1 MHKLVIMAKYS
12 VEIKE
17 TLSKVIEVEA
27 NSESDAIIKISQEYY
42 DEEITLTSINHV
54 DTEFEIV

>member
-27 NSESDAIIKISQEYY
+27 NSESDAIIKISQEDY
-42 DEEITLTSINHV
+42 DEEITVTSINHV

>member
-1 MHKLVIMAKYS
+1 MAKYS

-27 NSESDAIIKISQEYY
+27 NSESDAIIRISQEYY